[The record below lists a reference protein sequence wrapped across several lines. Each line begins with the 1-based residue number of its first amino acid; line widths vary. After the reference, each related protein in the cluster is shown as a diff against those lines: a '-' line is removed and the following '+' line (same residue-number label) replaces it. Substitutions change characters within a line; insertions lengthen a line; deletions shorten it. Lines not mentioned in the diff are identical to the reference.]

1 MYAIAR
7 QLQEKAEPSTV
18 RTVVLA
24 LYSPATLCS
33 HGIGNSEG
41 MESKKNIAADAAV
54 WDEYQWEL
62 RHKLVYQE
70 GSVER
75 YFQYLDDTIDK
86 TKVALME
93 MYQHYDPD
101 LEAVDYRFK
110 VIGCIDVLSGL
121 QVYRFRSH
129 SEPRERI
136 NTALPPRSPRE
147 GPWRLQSCSD
157 ASTARTI
164 EGCLSSLE
172 KLVMTAGLPD
182 DVNWTICKAIWK
194 KEVLVDHFRIVKR
207 KRSPQP

>member
-1 MYAIAR
+1 
-7 QLQEKAEPSTV
+7 
-18 RTVVLA
+18 
-24 LYSPATLCS
+24 
-33 HGIGNSEG
+33 
-41 MESKKNIAADAAV
+41 MELEIVKEWNPEEFLAADAAA
-54 WDEYQWEL
+54 WDAYQLEL

-70 GSVER
+70 GSVEK

-86 TKVALME
+86 TRVALIE

-164 EGCLSSLE
+164 EDCLSRLE

-194 KEVLVDHFRIVKR
+194 KEVLVDHFRTVKR